1 MKLDSG
7 CEPSVIA
14 IQCRCLLFPLMYRQI
29 QSDFKQCL
37 ELGRTGFL
45 ILRAKGACIM
55 LPQGLRKEPALL
67 QKNKLNELTISQL
80 PLMTLL
86 RASYQ
91 HS

>member
-1 MKLDSG
+1 
-7 CEPSVIA
+7 
-14 IQCRCLLFPLMYRQI
+14 
-29 QSDFKQCL
+29 
-37 ELGRTGFL
+37 
-45 ILRAKGACIM
+45 M